1 MIEEF
6 LNTRKCILH
15 YWGCLVKSI
24 DVGVLHLE
32 VFFIISK
39 IVCNSRRTIQPYILV
54 LEVLKV
60 VQFLIEK
67 FRKIDVVFMMG
78 SAVYIF

>member
-1 MIEEF
+1 M
-6 LNTRKCILH
+6 
-15 YWGCLVKSI
+15 
-24 DVGVLHLE
+24 GVLHLV

-60 VQFLIEK
+60 VQFLITSALNDGLSSLYIL
-67 FRKIDVVFMMG
+67 RVVLL
-78 SAVYIF
+78 